1 MTGARRLPWALV
13 LAGALLAG
21 CGGGDGDDVGGEGG
35 APELSVTGAYLP
47 EPVNPEVAGGFLTVR
62 NAGGADDAL
71 VSVSSDLT
79 GSVEMH
85 ETVDN
90 AMRRVEE
97 LPIPAGGT
105 LALERG
111 GSHLMFVDLAE
122 PPVEG
127 DVVTV
132 ELRFEVSEPLTVE
145 VPVESATHTG
155 GENDHGDHGD
165 HEGHE
170 GHGEDGEAGEENSP

>member
-1 MTGARRLPWALV
+1 MPWALV

-21 CGGGDGDDVGGEGG
+21 CGGGEGDDEGSGEGG

-47 EPVNPEVAGGFLTVR
+47 EPVNPEVAGGFLTVH
-62 NAGGADDAL
+62 NAGGTDDAL

-85 ETVDN
+85 ETVEN
-90 AMRRVEE
+90 AMRRVGE
-97 LPIPAGGT
+97 LPVPAGGA

-155 GENDHGDHGD
+155 GEHEDHGGHG
-165 HEGHE
+165 GHE
-170 GHGEDGEAGEENSP
+170 GHGEDGEAGEEHSP